1 MNIKSFIACICLA
14 AISSLAMAENAES
27 VYKKGVIAYEAYE
40 QKNNDQAATLFEQ
53 ACDAGSGEACYKRAE
68 MYAIKY
74 AIKSDKESIRQTLAF
89 LAKGCINNHASAC
102 LYKGAANIDSEALET
117 TGMKPKL
124 SLATKVIGM
133 ACELGEREHDSCKLH
148 TVLKS
153 INEMCGGEF
162 ADRDGCRP
170 KEVAE
175 MLVM

>member
-14 AISSLAMAENAES
+14 AISSLSMAENAES
-27 VYKKGVIAYEAYE
+27 VYKQGVAAYD
-40 QKNNDQAATLFEQ
+40 KKDHKQAATLFEQ

-68 MYAIKY
+68 MY

-102 LYKGAANIDSEALET
+102 LYIGAANIDSEALET

-153 INEMCGGEF
+153 INEVCGGEF

-175 MLVM
+175 MLDISF